1 MLSWDGKLEG
11 DEVSNFKKFVLTI
24 FIGIIALIM
33 EFMFN
38 QPQVAFWIIAIAG
51 GVMAISMF
59 IGMIQTLKSGKYGVD
74 ILAITAI
81 VATLLVG
88 EYWASLVVLV
98 MLTGGDSL
106 EDYASHQAGRELRT
120 LLENSPQVA
129 HKIVN
134 EQLHDIEVE
143 EASVNDLLLIKP
155 GEIAPVDGTVET
167 GTTLVDESSLTGESR
182 PIEKS
187 AGDEIMSGSIVKDT
201 SIRIRVIKKASDSQY
216 QKLVK
221 LVEESKAKPAHFV
234 RLADRYAVPFTLI
247 AYIIGG
253 FAWFISKDPVRFAE
267 VLVVASPCPLILAA
281 PVALVA
287 GMSRSSRNGIVVKTG
302 TTIEKLAKANT
313 IAFDKTG
320 TLTKGKLS
328 VDEIQSENK
337 QLSAKELLTLAASV
351 EQESTHILAR
361 SLVAQAKEES
371 LQLRAVKNLQEVTG
385 KGVEA
390 FVAGKKVRVGN
401 ASFAGNGF
409 VGQTNKTVVYLTVD
423 EQYVGYITFK
433 DVLRL
438 EARETINQL
447 NQLGVEKTVMLTGDD
462 AEIAYQIAEKVN
474 ISDVHAQCLP
484 EEKIQVLK
492 DLEEKQRPLIMVG
505 DGVND
510 APALATA
517 DIGIAMGAHGSTAAS
532 ESADAV
538 ILKDDL
544 TRVSEAIRL
553 SKDTMKVAQ
562 QSVLIGIFICVA
574 LMLVASTGL
583 IPALLGAALQ
593 EVVDTVSILSA
604 LRARREKSH
613 TRMHMKPR
621 IS

>member
-1 MLSWDGKLEG
+1 MLSLSRKLEG
-11 DEVSNFKKFVLTI
+11 DEVSNFKKFILTI
-24 FIGIIALIM
+24 FIGMIALIM
-33 EFMFN
+33 EFMFD
-38 QPQVAFWIIAIAG
+38 QPQFAFWIIAIAG
-51 GVMAISMF
+51 GVMAFSMF
-59 IGMIQTLKSGKYGVD
+59 IGMVQTLKSGKYGVD

-81 VATLLVG
+81 IATLLVG

-106 EDYASHQAGRELRT
+106 EDYASHQAGRELRS

-143 EASVNDLLLIKP
+143 EAAVGDLLLIKP
-155 GEIAPVDGTVET
+155 GEIAPVDGKVIA

-182 PIEKS
+182 PIEKKQE
-187 AGDEIMSGSIVKDT
+187 DEIMSGSIVKDA
-201 SIRIRVIKKASDSQY
+201 SIRIQVSKKASDSQY

-221 LVEESKAKPAHFV
+221 LVEESEAKPAHFV

-253 FAWFISKDPVRFAE
+253 IAWFVSKDPVRFAE

-302 TTIEKLAKANT
+302 TTIEKLAKANS

-320 TLTKGKLS
+320 TLTKGQLT
-328 VDEIQSENK
+328 VDNIQPANEQISKE
-337 QLSAKELLTLAASV
+337 ELLALAASV

-361 SLVAQAKEES
+361 SLVAQAKEEKIH
-371 LQLRAVKNLQEVTG
+371 LKTVKDLQELTG

-390 FVAGKKVRVGN
+390 FVDGKKVRVGN
-401 ASFAGNGF
+401 VAFAGDD
-409 VGQTNKTVVYLTVD
+409 VVEQTKKTVVYVAID
-423 EQYVGYITFK
+423 GQYVGYITFK
-433 DVLRL
+433 DVLRP
-438 EARETINQL
+438 EASKTIEQL
-447 NQLGVEKTVMLTGDD
+447 NQMGIKKIVMLTGDD
-462 AEIAYQIAEKVN
+462 PEIANQIAEKVN
-474 ISDVHAQCLP
+474 IFDVHAQCLP

-492 DLEEKQRPLIMVG
+492 ELEEEQRPLIMVG

-510 APALATA
+510 APALAVA

-544 TRVSEAIRL
+544 TRVSEAVRL

-574 LMLVASTGL
+574 LMLIASTGL
-583 IPALLGAALQ
+583 IPALFGAALQ

-604 LRARREKSH
+604 LRARRD
-613 TRMHMKPR
+613 
-621 IS
+621 